1 MNNKNK
7 QESRSG
13 STLVLMVLARFGG
26 ITKSV
31 SLKVAMTE
39 VSGRK
44 KYQKKYIF
52 FSHFFSRT
60 HPHSPPVKFNDETCV
75 AEW

>member
-1 MNNKNK
+1 
-7 QESRSG
+7 
-13 STLVLMVLARFGG
+13 LMVLARFGG